1 MTIHRESVV
10 DIGDTP
16 VFPKDPKHRG
26 LEGAD
31 EPTSRQSRTNEGS
44 AAAMSTRAVTTKS
57 SAGIELASVTESVTA
72 AKAEVLGPQVEGEAM
87 HVCGYCHEKESA
99 GKSTRCVEGI
109 QARAIWSSLEK
120 APLLDILMRISPCD
134 LGGTGK
140 QSISGNSRN
149 EIAEGTPNMNTNKQ
163 IQYPNI
169 SRRNTE
175 CSKGGA
181 QLCAL
186 FKVSQNPPDEILLS
200 HAYLATSHQQL
211 TFGVFMSFCR
221 AFPRCFVKDL
231 PLSVYL
237 QSYVALSPV
246 PKSWMPNGVYQA
258 RCTRVLHWESF
269 PRCGISSYQSRLRP

>member
-57 SAGIELASVTESVTA
+57 SVGIELASVTESVTA

-140 QSISGNSRN
+140 QPQQNCGRHTKH
-149 EIAEGTPNMNTNKQ
+149 EHKQTNT
-163 IQYPNI
+163 
-169 SRRNTE
+169 
-175 CSKGGA
+175 
-181 QLCAL
+181 
-186 FKVSQNPPDEILLS
+186 
-200 HAYLATSHQQL
+200 
-211 TFGVFMSFCR
+211 
-221 AFPRCFVKDL
+221 
-231 PLSVYL
+231 
-237 QSYVALSPV
+237 V
-246 PKSWMPNGVYQA
+246 PKHFSTEYGMLQRRRSAMRPIQGVA
-258 RCTRVLHWESF
+258 EST
-269 PRCGISSYQSRLRP
+269 G